1 MNNHMFLFQSQF
13 LQKITTT
20 PIIHRTFA
28 SGTRGARGHGWF
40 LKYRAGLGGRHL
52 QGRFHNRDIDKRIAI
67 NRQVFGLNDKYNPK
81 GLNPH
86 HPHRHLAYLDLQIM
100 EDQKDTVH
108 RIVIELAT
116 AALPKTCE
124 NFIKLCQDGEYK
136 NSKIFKIEP
145 KVGICMGDITEKN
158 DGMQGR
164 CHASLGNDIVGNPA
178 TFAHEKTVLSHVEKG
193 IVSMLST
200 GLDQNDSRFMITTV
214 EDAPHLDGR
223 YVAFG
228 KVKEGL
234 NVLEEIVK
242 NTYTKRGRPTVA
254 IQVVES
260 GTLE

>member
-1 MNNHMFLFQSQF
+1 MNKQIVLYQTQLFH
-13 LQKITTT
+13 KAIT

-40 LKYRAGLGGRHL
+40 QKYRAGLSGRHL
-52 QGRFHNRDIDKRIAI
+52 QGRFHNRDVQKRIAI
-67 NRQVFGLNDKYNPK
+67 NQQVFGLNDNQQYNPK
-81 GLNPH
+81 GLN
-86 HPHRHLAYLDLQIM
+86 HLAYLDLQVAD
-100 EDQKDTVH
+100 DQKDHVVH

-116 AALPKTCE
+116 AALPSTCE
-124 NFIKLCQDGEYK
+124 NFIKLCQEGLYK

-145 KVGICMGDITEKN
+145 KVGLCLGDVTEKN
-158 DGMQGR
+158 DGMQGQ
-164 CHASLGNDIVGNPA
+164 CHESLGNDAAGSPA
-178 TFAHEKTVLSHVEKG
+178 TFAHERMVLSHVEKG

-214 EDAPHLDGR
+214 DDAPHLDGR

-228 KVKEGL
+228 KVREGL
-234 NVLEEIVK
+234 NVLEDIVK

-260 GTLE
+260 GTL